1 MSLDAKEAGEL
12 FRFSASFVLVI
23 NIQNAF
29 DLTQVV
35 FWDCIYRVKSQDDF
49 TSTVNLTVNGH
60 SSFMCRYNLS
70 KPKQDPAHV
79 EDLSAHLCFLN
90 NEVFSFS
97 SCSFS
102 SESPIPSSCTIS

>member
-1 MSLDAKEAGEL
+1 MSLDAKEAGDL
-12 FRFSASFVLVI
+12 FRFPASFVLVI

-29 DLTQVV
+29 DLTQVG

-60 SSFMCRYNLS
+60 SPSCAATICRTKTS
-70 KPKQDPAHV
+70 PSHV

-90 NEVFSFS
+90 NEVFLLVLVVFLRRVLYHRLAQ
-97 SCSFS
+97 
-102 SESPIPSSCTIS
+102 

>member
-1 MSLDAKEAGEL
+1 MGARSQSVSGTGPCAPSVTAALRCISQSCPWGKKAGDL
-12 FRFSASFVLVI
+12 FRFPASFVLVI

-60 SSFMCRYNLS
+60 SPFMCRYNLS
-70 KPKQDPAHV
+70 NQNKTQPMSK
-79 EDLSAHLCFLN
+79 
-90 NEVFSFS
+90 
-97 SCSFS
+97 
-102 SESPIPSSCTIS
+102 I

>member
-1 MSLDAKEAGEL
+1 MTKGARFQSASGTGPCAPSIAVALEEYFAELSLDAKEAGDL
-12 FRFSASFVLVI
+12 FRFPASFVLVI

-60 SSFMCRYNLS
+60 SPFMCRYNLS
-70 KPKQDPAHV
+70 NQNKPQPMSK
-79 EDLSAHLCFLN
+79 
-90 NEVFSFS
+90 
-97 SCSFS
+97 
-102 SESPIPSSCTIS
+102 I